1 VHAII
6 PLNKRLVIS
15 LTTIAKKVKPVHF
28 LNREKKVKKSVF
40 RIKKQE
46 SWCNTRSCFKV
57 NEIEKAQ
64 LGCA

>member
-1 VHAII
+1 
-6 PLNKRLVIS
+6 
-15 LTTIAKKVKPVHF
+15 VKPVHF

-40 RIKKQE
+40 LIKKQE

-57 NEIEKAQ
+57 NGIEKAQ